1 MYCAIP
7 KAIYVMHNLAS
18 HLLIGKTLTNKQ
30 KKDAN
35 RYLIR
40 QQYEV
45 QTLITL
51 YMYSQT

>member
-7 KAIYVMHNLAS
+7 KAIYLMHNLAS

-30 KKDAN
+30 EKDAN

-51 YMYSQT
+51 YIYSQT